1 VTTTTDRAELRALLT
16 LRFTPGLGPRRTE
29 NLRRHFGSAE
39 AALGAPLTAL
49 RDVPGLDARSV
60 AGLGTAGPREQAEAE
75 LGKARQEGVTLL
87 GRGLEGYPP
96 ALDALGDP
104 PAVVWV
110 RGELPDLPV
119 VPRAVGIVGTRG
131 ASPHALGLTRQ
142 LAADLARAGV
152 TVVSGLARGVD
163 TTAHEASVDAGGPS
177 VGVLGSAVDR
187 IYPSENGA
195 LARRLTLLSEYP
207 LGTGPAQHHFPT
219 RNRLI
224 AALSAATVVVEGEL
238 KSGSL
243 ITATHALE
251 CGRAVFAVPG
261 RAGDPRAAG
270 PHRLLREG
278 AVLTETAADILNELG
293 WGEAPAAPLPD
304 LPPEQARVH
313 AALTT
318 PTTLDDLR
326 GATGLALPD
335 LQTALVML
343 QLMGLAEEVGGRWA
357 RR

>member
-1 VTTTTDRAELRALLT
+1 MRAAPGEGARYPDPVTTTTDRAELQALLT

-29 NLRRHFGSAE
+29 TLRRHFGSAQ
-39 AALGAPLTAL
+39 AALGASLTAL
-49 RDVPGLDARSV
+49 RNVPGLDAKWV
-60 AGLGTAGPREQAEAE
+60 AGLGTAGPREQAQAE
-75 LGKARQEGVTLL
+75 LGRARQAGVTLL
-87 GRGLEGYPP
+87 GRGLEGYPA

-110 RGELPDLPV
+110 RGDLPDFPV

-163 TTAHEASVDAGGPS
+163 TVAHEASVDAGGPS

-187 IYPSENGA
+187 IYPGENAA

-224 AALSAATVVVEGEL
+224 GQENRVG
-238 KSGSL
+238 KY
-243 ITATHALE
+243 
-251 CGRAVFAVPG
+251 
-261 RAGDPRAAG
+261 PRA
-270 PHRLLREG
+270 
-278 AVLTETAADILNELG
+278 
-293 WGEAPAAPLPD
+293 
-304 LPPEQARVH
+304 
-313 AALTT
+313 
-318 PTTLDDLR
+318 
-326 GATGLALPD
+326 
-335 LQTALVML
+335 
-343 QLMGLAEEVGGRWA
+343 
-357 RR
+357 